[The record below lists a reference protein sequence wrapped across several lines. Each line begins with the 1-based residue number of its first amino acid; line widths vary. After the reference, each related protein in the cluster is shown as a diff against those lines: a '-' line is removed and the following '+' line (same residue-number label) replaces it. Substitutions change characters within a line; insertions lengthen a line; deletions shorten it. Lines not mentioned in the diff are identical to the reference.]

1 MADNLTQEQRKLT
14 MQRVRSKDT
23 SPEMRVRRMVHRLG
37 FRYRLHKKD
46 LPGKPDLVFSRVK
59 KVIFVNGCFWHSHPG
74 CKAAKTPK
82 SNSDYWKPKLARNKK
97 RDQDNYQKLR
107 DAGWSVLVIWECQTK
122 DEQGMRKI
130 ITTYL
135 RS

>member
-37 FRYRLHKKD
+37 FRCRLHKKD